1 MAKFRKEEFD
11 PFQFMSCFFEINWQH
26 PLGCWI

>member
-1 MAKFRKEEFD
+1 MAKFRNEEFD

-26 PLGCWI
+26 P